1 MNKIIGL
8 ILVASSF
15 NVFSFD
21 HVTDVLPSGKI
32 IICKN
37 SDQERKGEIVENY
50 RLKNS
55 SSRTDKSKVKTGEF
69 KLPAIGDKI
78 KIIRSTIVRKNKL
91 ESNFVSSEV
100 GEAVV
105 IEPNLTNELR
115 TQITYPYRGI
125 HEETQVAFTQE
136 EMGRVKNECIVASP
150 VGSAK
155 FQNRDLVK
163 F

>member
-1 MNKIIGL
+1 MKKIIGL

-15 NVFSFD
+15 NAFSFD

-78 KIIRSTIVRKNKL
+78 KIIRSSIVRKNKL
-91 ESNFVSSEV
+91 ESNVVNSEV
-100 GEAVV
+100 GEAVI

-115 TQITYPYRGI
+115 TQVTFPYRGI
-125 HEETQVAFTQE
+125 PEKIEVAFSQSE
-136 EMGRVKNECIVASP
+136 LERIKNDCIVASP
-150 VGSAK
+150 VGSVK
-155 FQNRDLVK
+155 FENRDLVK

>member
-1 MNKIIGL
+1 MKKIIGL

-15 NVFSFD
+15 NAFSFE
-21 HVTDVLPSGKI
+21 HVSDVLPSGKI

-37 SDQERKGEIVENY
+37 SDQERKGDIVENY

-55 SSRTDKSKVKTGEF
+55 SSRTDKSKVKIGEF

-78 KIIRSTIVRKNKL
+78 KISRSTVVRRNKL
-91 ESNFVSSEV
+91 ETNVVNSEV

-115 TQITYPYRGI
+115 TQVTFPYRGI
-125 HEETQVAFTQE
+125 PEKIEVAFTQAE
-136 EMGRVKNECIVASP
+136 LERIKNECIVGSP
-150 VGSAK
+150 VDSAK

>member
-1 MNKIIGL
+1 MYKIIGL

-15 NVFSFD
+15 NAFSFE
-21 HVTDVLPSGKI
+21 HVSDVLPSGKI

-37 SDQERKGEIVENY
+37 LDQERKGDIVENY
-50 RLKNS
+50 RLKNFS
-55 SSRTDKSKVKTGEF
+55 SKTDKSKVKINEF
-69 KLPAIGDKI
+69 KLPAVGDKI

-91 ESNFVSSEV
+91 ESNFVNSEV
-100 GEAVV
+100 GEAVI

-115 TQITYPYRGI
+115 TQITYPYRAI
-125 HEETQVAFTQE
+125 HQETQVAFTQE
-136 EMGRVKNECIVASP
+136 EMERVKNECIVASP

>member
-1 MNKIIGL
+1 MYKIIGL

-15 NVFSFD
+15 NAFSFE
-21 HVTDVLPSGKI
+21 HVSDVLPSGKI

-37 SDQERKGEIVENY
+37 SDQERKGDIVENY

-55 SSRTDKSKVKTGEF
+55 SSRFDKSKVKVDEF
-69 KLPAIGDKI
+69 KLPAVGDKI

-91 ESNFVSSEV
+91 ESNFVNTEV

-115 TQITYPYRGI
+115 TQITYPYRAI
-125 HEETQVAFTQE
+125 HQETQVAFTQD
-136 EMGRVKNECIVASP
+136 EMERVKNECIVASP

>member
-1 MNKIIGL
+1 MYKIIGL
-8 ILVASSF
+8 ILATSSF
-15 NVFSFD
+15 NVFSFE
-21 HVTDVLPSGKI
+21 HVSDVLPSGKI

-37 SDQERKGEIVENY
+37 SDQERKGDIVENY
-50 RLKNS
+50 RLKNFS
-55 SSRTDKSKVKTGEF
+55 SKTDETKIKVDEF

-78 KIIRSTIVRKNKL
+78 KIIRSTLVRKNKL
-91 ESNFVSSEV
+91 ESNFVNSEV

-115 TQITYPYRGI
+115 TQITYQYRAI
-125 HEETQVAFTQE
+125 HQETQVAFTKE
-136 EMGRVKNECIVASP
+136 EMERVKNDCIVASP
-150 VGSAK
+150 VGSSK